1 MMVFLL
7 VQNMCK
13 YIDRSSVYISFA
25 ILSRA
30 YVDVLHAYDHLR
42 VFKMSVPSC
51 CALMAHNR
59 QTNELKKKT

>member
-1 MMVFLL
+1 M
-7 VQNMCK
+7 
-13 YIDRSSVYISFA
+13 SSVYISFA

-30 YVDVLHAYDHLR
+30 YVDVLHVYDHLR

-59 QTNELKKKT
+59 QTNELKKKHELKRH